1 MVPKRIGRCYELAG
15 KVMTGR
21 KPEAN
26 RFTLERALR
35 ATNCAL
41 ASSSAAA
48 WPSGAQVGGLAEDAE
63 QRPEK
68 AHVCRAGR
76 AVRLCGPSPARPE
89 ALSRYFTHILSLL
102 VGALLGLRFT
112 VYVLV
117 RRVID
122 SSATAVI
129 GGVGA
134 AGESDAWWISR
145 DIAVGATALQTGY
158 LEGAQGQVHRPS
170 MTWRSGRPMQ
180 TLGRRVRGLGRIWT
194 LWRLARGEV
203 SLQSRGEVSLQF

>member
-15 KVMTGR
+15 KVMTGG

-89 ALSRYFTHILSLL
+89 AP
-102 VGALLGLRFT
+102 
-112 VYVLV
+112 
-117 RRVID
+117 
-122 SSATAVI
+122 AVI

-134 AGESDAWWISR
+134 AGEVDAWWISLG
-145 DIAVGATALQTGY
+145 IAVGATAL
-158 LEGAQGQVHRPS
+158 QGQVHRPS

-180 TLGRRVRGLGRIWT
+180 TLPRRVRGLGRIWT
-194 LWRLARGEV
+194 LLETCSWRGVTAISWRGNLVARCHCNSTFRVGPRK
-203 SLQSRGEVSLQF
+203 QSRLGI

>member
-15 KVMTGR
+15 KVMTGG

-89 ALSRYFTHILSLL
+89 AP
-102 VGALLGLRFT
+102 
-112 VYVLV
+112 
-117 RRVID
+117 
-122 SSATAVI
+122 AVI

-134 AGESDAWWISR
+134 AGEVDAWWISL
-145 DIAVGATALQTGY
+145 DIAVGATALQMGY

-180 TLGRRVRGLGRIWT
+180 TLPRRVRGLGRIWT

>member
-1 MVPKRIGRCYELAG
+1 MPNSDQKKRMCAEPAALFVYAVHRPLD
-15 KVMTGR
+15 R
-21 KPEAN
+21 R
-26 RFTLERALR
+26 RFH
-35 ATNCAL
+35 
-41 ASSSAAA
+41 
-48 WPSGAQVGGLAEDAE
+48 D
-63 QRPEK
+63 
-68 AHVCRAGR
+68 
-76 AVRLCGPSPARPE
+76 
-89 ALSRYFTHILSLL
+89 FTHILSLL

-117 RRVID
+117 VVIYF
-122 SSATAVI
+122 ATAVI

-134 AGESDAWWISR
+134 AGEVDAWWISL
-145 DIAVGATALQTGY
+145 DIAVGATALQMGY

-180 TLGRRVRGLGRIWT
+180 TLPRRVRGLGRIWT